1 MSSCADE
8 LRARI
13 REKPVKPV
21 EIARFLDGL
30 SHAERVEAIGAMG
43 RGEQRTLNE
52 AVDGFGSI
60 RLSGL
65 VAPKVDDLVEVRH
78 FGKNTLPMFTHFE
91 KRFCRPREADR
102 DRPTEIYG
110 YNHQGLSGVTGPGY
124 FVAREDPNRAEVLI
138 DYREL
143 PVESPAAW
151 PRIRSNEAGLGRFV
165 YGFMVDTLRRV
176 SEHVTIG
183 SAARHGK
190 ELGSWFLLCREE

>member
-8 LRARI
+8 LRDRI

-21 EIARFLDGL
+21 EIARFLDDL
-30 SHAERVEAIGAMG
+30 SHAERVEAIRAMG

-65 VAPKVDDLVEVRH
+65 VVPSVDDLVEVRH
-78 FGKNTLPMFTHFE
+78 FGKNSLPMFTHFE
-91 KRFCRPREADR
+91 KRFCRPRDADR
-102 DRPTEIYG
+102 DRPTELYG
-110 YNHQGLSGVTGPGY
+110 YNHQALSGVTGPGY
-124 FVAREDPNRAEVLI
+124 FVAREDPNRAEVFI

-143 PVESPAAW
+143 PVESPPAW
-151 PRIRSNEAGLGRFV
+151 PRIHNNEAGLGRFV